1 MKTSKKAECK
11 IYYDSEFVSWT
22 IPKNCIEDTLLGAKG
37 SQGQNNKGLLFLD
50 VESSGKVEFKDSSCK
65 INSKNE
71 KLCDK
76 KMTKNL
82 KFKKGNSDS
91 VMTPISV
98 VNFHTHPLS
107 CYIDAKTIW
116 GWPSGEDMAQCLN
129 FAKSNNLTHII
140 FAIEGTYVIDVN
152 KIFLHYIQTNKKLF
166 TLIRNNIQEIFKL
179 THKHRM
185 YFNDNNPNIDLE
197 YEFNEIFL
205 KPIGISFKEN
215 ILITWINLVNNL
227 TLEKLIILSNQFS
240 NFFESIKKIPI
251 SKIDSTYIKLKIFS
265 ISFFKNITIQW
276 NNNMSKEQIF
286 FVLNKNKKNFDI
298 KLLNEI
304 KYKAPF
310 ISENCKL

>member
-1 MKTSKKAECK
+1 MKTNKTSECK
-11 IYYDSEFVSWT
+11 IYYDSDFVSWT
-22 IPKNCIEDTLLGAKG
+22 IPKNCIEDTLLGNMEK
-37 SQGQNNKGLLFLD
+37 KGLLFLK
-50 VESSGKVEFKDSSCK
+50 VESAGEIEFQDSSCK
-65 INSKNE
+65 INSNNE
-71 KLCDK
+71 RLCNK
-76 KMTKNL
+76 KMTKKL
-82 KFKKGNSDS
+82 KFKKGNTDS

-116 GWPSGEDMAQCLN
+116 GWPSGEDLGQCLN
-129 FAKSNNLTHII
+129 FANEKNLTHII

-152 KIFLHYIQTNKKLF
+152 KIFLHYIQSNKKLF

-185 YFNDNNPNIDLE
+185 YFNDTNFNISLE
-197 YEFNEIFL
+197 HEFNEIFL
-205 KPIGISFKEN
+205 KPLNMHFKQN

-227 TLEKLIILSNQFS
+227 TLEKLIILSNQF
-240 NFFESIKKIPI
+240 NNYFDSIKKIPI
-251 SKIDSTYIKLKIFS
+251 STIDTRYIKFKIFS

-286 FVLNKNKKNFDI
+286 FELEKNNKKLDI
-298 KLLNEI
+298 KLPNEI

-310 ISENCKL
+310 ISESCKL